1 MTGTRATIALGS
13 NLGNRLNQLRSGLAG
28 LRELGDVGAISSLY
42 ETDPV
47 GGPEQG
53 RYLNAVVLIETD
65 LGPDALL
72 EGLHRIEGGSDR
84 TRHVHWGP
92 RTLDLDLI
100 TFGDLEISEPRLVVP
115 HPRAHERRF
124 VLAPL
129 LEVAPEARLADGS
142 TPGEAIA
149 RTLDQKI
156 ERWDGAWPEEAP
168 QLGPEA
174 TWWVIGQ
181 FGLLTV
187 WLVVVV
193 LTARPAWSWALGL
206 GAPIALG
213 GLALGGGAVSSFGTQ
228 ITPSPQPRN
237 EKGLV
242 DVGVYRLVRHP
253 MYGAVF
259 LSTFGLAVA
268 ALSWSGVAVAV
279 VIAGF
284 LRLKS
289 AREERILGIVV
300 DGYEHYRATVLHR
313 LIPWVW

>member
-13 NLGNRLNQLRSGLAG
+13 NLGNRLTQLRSGLAG
-28 LRELGDVGAISSLY
+28 LRGLGDVEGISSLY

-65 LGPDALL
+65 LDPDALL
-72 EGLHRIEGGSDR
+72 ERLHRIEGGSDR
-84 TRHVHWGP
+84 TRDVHWGP

-100 TFGDLEISEPRLVVP
+100 TYGDLEISRPHLVVP

-129 LEVAPEARLADGS
+129 VEVAPDSRLADGS

-149 RTLDQKI
+149 RTLDQRI
-156 ERWDGAWPEEAP
+156 ARWDGAWEEEAP
-168 QLGPEA
+168 QLGREA
-174 TWWVIGQ
+174 TWWVVGQ

-187 WLVVVV
+187 WLVAVL
-193 LTARPAWSWALGL
+193 LTARPEWSWMFGAGAL
-206 GAPIALG
+206 IALG
-213 GLALGGGAVSSFGTQ
+213 GLVLGVGAVSSFGAQ
-228 ITPSPQPRN
+228 ITPSPQPRE

-242 DVGVYRLVRHP
+242 DAGVYRLVRHP

-259 LSTFGLAVA
+259 LSTFGVAVA
-268 ALSWSGVAVAV
+268 AGSLAGSVVAI

-300 DGYEHYRATVLHR
+300 DGYEQYRTRVRHR
-313 LIPWVW
+313 LIPLIW